1 MLDFERHDDDELGFR
16 KNDIVT
22 VCCGAAAVAA
32 SVASSVLRSDW
43 LQGCENKISYVA
55 FDVSSDFPAKIE
67 ELRECMSCRIRVR
80 EEEVVRVFS

>member
-1 MLDFERHDDDELGFR
+1 LLDFERHDDDELGFR

-22 VCCGAAAVAA
+22 VCCAAAVAA

-67 ELRECMSCRIRVR
+67 ELKECLSCRIRVR
-80 EEEVVRVFS
+80 E